1 MLATLSW
8 DGDVP
13 PVADSR
19 SYQART
25 CAVCFGFGVFV
36 FRAVGFALDFH
47 LDWDPVYR
55 DLCLWQTV

>member
-1 MLATLSW
+1 MLAKLSW

-13 PVADSR
+13 PAQTAGLTR
-19 SYQART
+19 RAR
-25 CAVCFGFGVFV
+25 ARCFVFGAFV